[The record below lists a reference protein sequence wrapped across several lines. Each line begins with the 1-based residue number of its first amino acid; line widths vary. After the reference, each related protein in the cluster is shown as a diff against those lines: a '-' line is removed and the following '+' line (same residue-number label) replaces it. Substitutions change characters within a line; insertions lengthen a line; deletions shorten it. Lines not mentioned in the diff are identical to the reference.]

1 MEGEGRKKKKKP
13 LFFFHLTGRF
23 AARFAGRQD
32 ISRIVAHSPFTWRY
46 IIYLFIDVFHSCCA
60 FFAGGRVL
68 LSYGRAPRKM
78 EPGLTPDLVP
88 QSRYL
93 LKRIRLLS
101 LSPSTSFLFPV
112 ERNDQQRRGCHI
124 QCLLRVGER
133 EVCLKSSLVDY
144 VFPPPPLLSQCCS
157 SVSTGSIAPHAFLS
171 GHEASPIAPCLSG
184 WFTFLKWMQ
193 VLWLLSLGA
202 LKT

>member
-1 MEGEGRKKKKKP
+1 MQEIPLFHLFLSPFKKWRGEGRKKKKKKKP

-144 VFPPPPLLSQCCS
+144 VFPPPHS
-157 SVSTGSIAPHAFLS
+157 SPNVVPA
-171 GHEASPIAPCLSG
+171 C
-184 WFTFLKWMQ
+184 Q
-193 VLWLLSLGA
+193 RDQ
-202 LKT
+202 